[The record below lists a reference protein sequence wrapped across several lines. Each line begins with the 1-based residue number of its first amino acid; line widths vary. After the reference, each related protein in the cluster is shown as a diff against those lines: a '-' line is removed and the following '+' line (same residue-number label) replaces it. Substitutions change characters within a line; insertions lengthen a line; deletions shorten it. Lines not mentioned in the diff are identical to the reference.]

1 MPDKILKKRIKEL
14 REIIKKHEYDY
25 YILAQPTISDKEYDM
40 FMKELEKYEAENPQ
54 LITPDS
60 PTQRVGKDLTKEF
73 KPVEHSVP
81 MLSLANTYNEDDLW
95 DFDRKVREALLE
107 NEKVSYVVEMKID
120 GASISI
126 NYKNGYI
133 NSAVTRGDGSVG
145 EDVTANV
152 KTIKSV
158 PLKIKSNVKAQ
169 FPLNDFIVRGE
180 IFMDIEGFKK
190 LNKEREKKGEKLFA
204 NPRNSA
210 AGTLKMQDPK
220 IVSKR
225 PLNIFIYTLL
235 LNNLE
240 ELQTQ
245 EQNLKVLKD
254 LGFSI
259 NQNYKVCEN
268 IDEVLDVCNQFEG
281 MRNLLG
287 YEIDG
292 AVIKVN
298 SIKQQKI
305 IGSIAKSP
313 KWAVAYKF
321 KAKQEFTR
329 IKKITWQVGRTG
341 AITPV
346 AEMEPVFLAGSTVS
360 RATLHNIDEIYRK
373 DIREGDKIVL
383 EKGGDVIPKV
393 VSVITK
399 ERPKKSNKVL
409 PPKKCPVCGSEIYK
423 PEDEVAIYCVNTKC
437 AAQIKGKLIHF
448 ASRGAMDIEGL
459 GEALI
464 DLFVE
469 EKQIHNFNDIY
480 YLKNKREELI
490 KIERLG
496 EKSVDNLLN
505 SIEESK
511 KKPFSKVLFALGIRY
526 VGSGAAKKL
535 ADYFLDIDKLIN
547 ADEDKISSIPEL
559 GPSISSS
566 VKKYFSNEIN
576 LKIVE
581 SLKNHGLNFKEE
593 KTEIKTSFFT
603 GKTFVLTGTLTDR
616 TRESVGEEI
625 TNRGG
630 KVTSTVSKKTNYLL
644 CGENPGSKLKKAESL
659 GVAIL
664 NEIEFKKHLE
674 K

>member
-1 MPDKILKKRIKEL
+1 
-14 REIIKKHEYDY
+14 
-25 YILAQPTISDKEYDM
+25 
-40 FMKELEKYEAENPQ
+40 
-54 LITPDS
+54 
-60 PTQRVGKDLTKEF
+60 
-73 KPVEHSVP
+73 
-81 MLSLANTYNEDDLW
+81 
-95 DFDRKVREALLE
+95 
-107 NEKVSYVVEMKID
+107 
-120 GASISI
+120 
-126 NYKNGYI
+126 
-133 NSAVTRGDGSVG
+133 
-145 EDVTANV
+145 
-152 KTIKSV
+152 
-158 PLKIKSNVKAQ
+158 
-169 FPLNDFIVRGE
+169 
-180 IFMDIEGFKK
+180 
-190 LNKEREKKGEKLFA
+190 
-204 NPRNSA
+204 
-210 AGTLKMQDPK
+210 
-220 IVSKR
+220 
-225 PLNIFIYTLL
+225 
-235 LNNLE
+235 
-240 ELQTQ
+240 
-245 EQNLKVLKD
+245 
-254 LGFSI
+254 
-259 NQNYKVCEN
+259 
-268 IDEVLDVCNQFEG
+268 
-281 MRNLLG
+281 
-287 YEIDG
+287 
-292 AVIKVN
+292 
-298 SIKQQKI
+298 
-305 IGSIAKSP
+305 
-313 KWAVAYKF
+313 
-321 KAKQEFTR
+321 
-329 IKKITWQVGRTG
+329 
-341 AITPV
+341 
-346 AEMEPVFLAGSTVS
+346 
-360 RATLHNIDEIYRK
+360 
-373 DIREGDKIVL
+373 
-383 EKGGDVIPKV
+383 
-393 VSVITK
+393 
-399 ERPKKSNKVL
+399 
-409 PPKKCPVCGSEIYK
+409 
-423 PEDEVAIYCVNTKC
+423 
-437 AAQIKGKLIHF
+437 
-448 ASRGAMDIEGL
+448 
-459 GEALI
+459 EALI

-469 EKQIHNFNDIY
+469 EKLIHNFNDIY